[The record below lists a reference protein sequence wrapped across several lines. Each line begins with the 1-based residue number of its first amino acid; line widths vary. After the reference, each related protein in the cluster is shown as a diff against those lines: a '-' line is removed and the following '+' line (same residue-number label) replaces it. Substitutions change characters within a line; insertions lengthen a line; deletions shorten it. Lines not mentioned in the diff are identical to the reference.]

1 MSSLRFYEIAERM
14 HGIQNPTSREKL
26 VLLGERLGLGP
37 DARIVDFAAG
47 RGGPAIV
54 LAETFGC
61 RVLCIE
67 RSAVFARSAS
77 LRVAEAGLDGLVEVR
92 EADARTESVDTDW
105 DVALCLGATFVW
117 DGLVETLE
125 VLGPLVRGGGH
136 VVVGEPFWET
146 WPPPVGTDHDH
157 DGYVSLPETV
167 ERFRST
173 GLELVTM
180 IASSLDDWDRY
191 ETLHWQAVATWLRE
205 NRAAP
210 EAVEIG
216 EENARRRANYLT
228 RRGHLGW
235 AILVGLRAD
244 G

>member
-1 MSSLRFYEIAERM
+1 MRFYEIAERT

-37 DARIVDFAAG
+37 DARVVDFAAG
-47 RGGPAIV
+47 RAGPAIV

-77 LRVAEAGLDGLVEVR
+77 LRVAEAGLDGLIEVR
-92 EADARTESVDTDW
+92 EADARTESVDTGW
-105 DVALCLGATFVW
+105 DAALCLGATFVW
-117 DGLVETLE
+117 DGLVQTLE
-125 VLGPLVRGGGH
+125 ALGPLVRRGGH

-146 WPPPVGTDHDH
+146 WPPPVGMNYDD
-157 DGYVSLPETV
+157 YVSLPETV

-173 GLELVTM
+173 GLEVVTL

-205 NRAAP
+205 HPAAP
-210 EAVEIG
+210 EAAEIG
-216 EENARRRANYLT
+216 EENARRRASCLK

-235 AILVGLRAD
+235 AILAGLQAD

>member
-1 MSSLRFYEIAERM
+1 VSSLRFYEIAERT

-37 DARIVDFAAG
+37 DARVVDFAAG

-54 LAETFGC
+54 LAEAFRC

-67 RSAVFARSAS
+67 RSPVFARSAS

-92 EADARTESVDTDW
+92 EADARAEAVDTDW

-117 DGLVETLE
+117 DGLVQTLE
-125 VLGPLVRGGGH
+125 ALGPLVRRGGH

-146 WPPPVGTDHDH
+146 WPRPVGMNYDD
-157 DGYVSLPETV
+157 YVSLPETV
-167 ERFRST
+167 DRFRST
-173 GLELVTM
+173 GLEVVAL
-180 IASSLDDWDRY
+180 IASSPDDWDRY

-205 NRAAP
+205 NPGAP
-210 EAVEIG
+210 EAVEIR
-216 EENARRRANYLT
+216 EENARRRASYLI

-235 AILVGLRAD
+235 AILAGLQAD